1 MAHTYTTSF
10 ASELADAIH
19 DLDTDTLKIA
29 LYSSSASLSA
39 ATTAYAT
46 TNEISGTGYTAGGVT
61 LTLKSGYPQTAGN
74 GVGRLFTFNDAEWTV
89 ATFSAS
95 YGLIY
100 NSSKANRSILVL
112 DFGGSRVVNVSTF
125 AVRFPAS
132 LPALIRIGG

>member
-10 ASELADAIH
+10 VRELADATH
-19 DLDTDTLKIA
+19 DLDTDTLKLA
-29 LYSSSASLSA
+29 LYSSSATLSA

-46 TNEISGTGYTAGGVT
+46 TNEVSGSGYTAGGVT

-74 GVGRLFTFNDAEWTV
+74 GVGRLFTFNDAEWTA
-89 ATFSAS
+89 ATFISS

-100 NSSKANRSILVL
+100 NSSKANRAILVL
-112 DFGGSRVVNVSTF
+112 DFGSPRTVNVSTF

-132 LPALIRIGG
+132 LPAIIRIGG